1 MSNKINKILAI
12 DIDGFIAE
20 PLKEELRHQYWL
32 SVPIKDMI
40 ERVNKLYEKKYIII
54 YHTGRDPAHYA
65 ETFAWL
71 VKQGCKFHALRMGKL
86 NADYFIDDKNITID
100 ELLND

>member
-1 MSNKINKILAI
+1 MNKELKKIIAV
-12 DIDGFIAE
+12 DIDGCVAE

-32 SVPIKDMI
+32 SVPIKETI
-40 ERVNKLYEKKYIII
+40 AKVNALYEKRYIII

-100 ELLND
+100 ELL